1 MGTGKS
7 CFMVDICSQFHNDRE
22 ELILTASKCIH
33 GAFVLSFVSVGGSV
47 KRSVINHP
55 KNSCE

>member
-1 MGTGKS
+1 MFYGG
-7 CFMVDICSQFHNDRE
+7 FCSQFHNDRE